1 MISRGLCN
9 LGRPRHFWAGRY
21 GSSSP
26 HSFSERS
33 VEYLLLS
40 MLQSVASGRHLFQT
54 VSLGYSRSLGVTSL
68 LPRADGARE
77 RGILS
82 VGNYDVD
89 VLGRNVVLPPAVEK
103 VAACNQVLL
112 KALFVVAHRQ
122 RNRFAFD
129 WYVTD
134 RSYLILVK
142 DLTVRVPVLESD
154 VGTHASRFRFHTPQ
168 CTPTRP
174 LRCAPVLPLP
184 LWSAFFTRSPSL
196 VPDFKI

>member
-1 MISRGLCN
+1 VSGSRCPGVSVGL
-9 LGRPRHFWAGRY
+9 GAEPRPSSFALLAPEFPRRTLL
-21 GSSSP
+21 GSSRP
-26 HSFSERS
+26 
-33 VEYLLLS
+33 
-40 MLQSVASGRHLFQT
+40 
-54 VSLGYSRSLGVTSL
+54 LGVTSP

-82 VGNYDVD
+82 VGNYGVD
-89 VLGRNVVLPPAVEK
+89 MLSRNVVLPPAVEK
-103 VAACNQVLL
+103 VAARNHVLL
-112 KALFVVAHRQ
+112 KPLFVIAYRQ
-122 RNRFAFD
+122 RNRFAFG

-168 CTPTRP
+168 CTLTRP

-196 VPDFKI
+196 VPDSKI

>member
-1 MISRGLCN
+1 MTASPGDRS
-9 LGRPRHFWAGRY
+9 PRRTPL
-21 GSSSP
+21 GSS
-26 HSFSERS
+26 RC
-33 VEYLLLS
+33 
-40 MLQSVASGRHLFQT
+40 
-54 VSLGYSRSLGVTSL
+54 LGVTSP

-103 VAACNQVLL
+103 VAARNHVLL

-122 RNRFAFD
+122 RNRFAFG

-168 CTPTRP
+168 CTPTHP
-174 LRCAPVLPLP
+174 LRCAPVLLLP
-184 LWSAFFTRSPSL
+184 LWSAFVTRSPYL
-196 VPDFKI
+196 VPGCKGSKHMSLTG